1 MGVLRGGKTGTDVQE
16 LPDALLLD
24 QVAHAPAEEGPVDA
38 REPDDVGIHRRNP
51 VADLAVNGEV
61 VLTAQPVV
69 PDPGGVRH
77 VGVDQADSATSSAVV
92 RSSAIDGSR
101 SADRVC
107 PPTRITLVVAGP
119 SGRHPLLGLIIPR

>member
-1 MGVLRGGKTGTDVQE
+1 VGVLRGGKTGTDVQE

-24 QVAHAPAEEGPVDA
+24 QVAHAPAEEGPVHA

-51 VADLAVNGEV
+51 VADLAVNSEV

-77 VGVDQADSATSSAVV
+77 VGVDQATSSAVV

-107 PPTRITLVVAGP
+107 PQTRITLVVAGP